1 RLRRHG
7 HRPRHRAAHR
17 DASRRPDLGRRGRR
31 QGSDLPFH
39 SGAQGMMN
47 ANDRPILLVEDNADD
62 VELTTLA
69 LAEAKI
75 TNPVVVARN
84 GVEALDYLFGTG
96 AHAGRDVSVQPVVV
110 LLDIK
115 LPLLSG
121 MDVLRRMRDDERTR
135 RTPVVML
142 TSSDESGDI
151 AATYDLGANSYVRKP
166 VEFDGFL
173 VAARQLGLYWTVLNE
188 PPEPGAAR

>member
-1 RLRRHG
+1 M
-7 HRPRHRAAHR
+7 
-17 DASRRPDLGRRGRR
+17 S
-31 QGSDLPFH
+31 
-39 SGAQGMMN
+39 N
-47 ANDRPILLVEDNADD
+47 RPILLVEDNPDD
-62 VELTTLA
+62 VELTVMA
-69 LAEAKI
+69 LKESKI

-96 AHAGRDVSVQPVVV
+96 SHAGRDPSVQPVVV

-121 MDVLRRMRDDERTR
+121 MDVLRRMREDERTR

-142 TSSDESGDI
+142 TSSDETGDI
-151 AATYDLGANSYVRKP
+151 ATTYDLGANSYVRKP
-166 VEFDGFL
+166 VEFEGFV

-188 PPEPGAAR
+188 PPEPGVRR

>member
-1 RLRRHG
+1 MSNG
-7 HRPRHRAAHR
+7 
-17 DASRRPDLGRRGRR
+17 
-31 QGSDLPFH
+31 
-39 SGAQGMMN
+39 
-47 ANDRPILLVEDNADD
+47 PILLVEDNRDD
-62 VELTTLA
+62 VELTVMA
-69 LAEAKI
+69 LKESKI

-96 AHAGRDVSVQPVVV
+96 THAGRDASAQPVVV

-121 MDVLRRMRDDERTR
+121 LDVLRRMREDERTK

-142 TSSDESGDI
+142 TSSDEKADI

-166 VEFDGFL
+166 VEFEGFV

-188 PPEPGAAR
+188 PPEPSAGGKVI

>member
-1 RLRRHG
+1 
-7 HRPRHRAAHR
+7 
-17 DASRRPDLGRRGRR
+17 
-31 QGSDLPFH
+31 
-39 SGAQGMMN
+39 MMN
-47 ANDRPILLVEDNADD
+47 VNERPILLVEDSADD

-75 TNPVVVARN
+75 TNPVVVAMN

-96 AHAGRDVSVQPVVV
+96 AHAGRDAADQPVVV

-121 MDVLRRMRDDERTR
+121 IDVLRRMREDERTR

-142 TSSDESGDI
+142 TSSKEQVDI
-151 AATYDLGANSYVRKP
+151 AATYDLGANSYVQKP
-166 VEFDGFL
+166 VDFENFV
-173 VAARQLGLYWTVLNE
+173 VAARQLGLYWTVLNQPAE
-188 PPEPGAAR
+188 AGPAGGGPAR

>member
-1 RLRRHG
+1 
-7 HRPRHRAAHR
+7 
-17 DASRRPDLGRRGRR
+17 
-31 QGSDLPFH
+31 
-39 SGAQGMMN
+39 MMN
-47 ANDRPILLVEDNADD
+47 VNDRAILLVEDNADD

-96 AHAGRDVSVQPVVV
+96 PHAGRDSADQPVVV

-121 MDVLRRMRDDERTR
+121 IDVLRRMREDERTR

-142 TSSDESGDI
+142 TSSKEQVDI
-151 AATYDLGANSYVRKP
+151 AATYDLGANSYVQKP
-166 VEFDGFL
+166 VDFENFV
-173 VAARQLGLYWTVLNE
+173 VAARQLGLYWTVLNQPAE
-188 PPEPGAAR
+188 AGAADGGPVR

>member
-1 RLRRHG
+1 
-7 HRPRHRAAHR
+7 
-17 DASRRPDLGRRGRR
+17 
-31 QGSDLPFH
+31 
-39 SGAQGMMN
+39 MN
-47 ANDRPILLVEDNADD
+47 NRPILLVEDNPDD
-62 VELTTLA
+62 VELTVMA
-69 LAEAKI
+69 LKESKI

-84 GVEALDYLFGTG
+84 GVEALDYLFGAG
-96 AHAGRDVSVQPVVV
+96 SHAGRDASLQPVVV

-121 MDVLRRMRDDERTR
+121 IDVLRRMREDERTR

-142 TSSDESGDI
+142 TSSDERGDI

-166 VEFDGFL
+166 VEFEGFV

-188 PPEPGAAR
+188 PPGAPR

>member
-1 RLRRHG
+1 
-7 HRPRHRAAHR
+7 
-17 DASRRPDLGRRGRR
+17 
-31 QGSDLPFH
+31 
-39 SGAQGMMN
+39 MKT
-47 ANDRPILLVEDNADD
+47 RPILLVEDNPDD
-62 VELTTLA
+62 VELTVMA
-69 LAEAKI
+69 LKEAKI
-75 TNPVVVARN
+75 TNPVVVAAN

-96 AHAGRDVSVQPVVV
+96 AHAGRDASAQPVVV

-121 MDVLRRMRDDERTR
+121 MDVLRRMREDERTR

-142 TSSDESGDI
+142 TSSDERGDI